1 MARHLKPFG
10 REYVAMN
17 ILWYEP
23 AVDDSRYHAF
33 ANLDMDEYGRLIPP
47 VGRSP
52 SSATEIGFKALS
64 DLIHDLDLRFGIH
77 ILRGI
82 PGQAVHPNPLV
93 VRTSAERETLL
104 IQFPSVLGTQTC
116 TGWMHLRMARRNIDA
131 AWGVDFVKVDDI
143 YFGPTSFNKLFTAV
157 GSMLT

>member
-93 VRTSAERETLL
+93 VRTSAR
-104 IQFPSVLGTQTC
+104 
-116 TGWMHLRMARRNIDA
+116 ARDIAHPISICPWNTDLY
-131 AWGVDFVKVDDI
+131 GVDASP
-143 YFGPTSFNKLFTAV
+143 YGAQEY
-157 GSMLT
+157 